1 MDIQRWKL
9 ELPAVFSK
17 LCREIR
23 INDTVVD
30 WIDIIFE
37 QVGSASK
44 CPPHS
49 HTWFEFNYVLSG
61 RMQTRFRDR
70 LVTINEGDFFLI
82 PPGLVHSHTYTK
94 GNPHEGICFRWR
106 IRQAEDSVAGNLREE
121 DCADSLRDDGDSG
134 GHESDYVGGLGQD
147 DSGSGKS
154 ELNESGLY
162 TELERLRRWKP
173 GGYMD
178 RYGIREILLHF
189 FEEALAG
196 RSSLSLQ
203 LILLRLLEEIA
214 AIARSERH
222 EQEEPEG
229 PKDQLIKK
237 IEVYLEDFRGKQFN
251 VAELAASLHMSYG
264 HLCRVYK
271 QRTGITL
278 IERMNRLRLEK
289 AAALL
294 REPSPPLIKEIAE
307 IAGFPDL
314 YYFSKAFKKRF
325 GVSPASYRKQSDE
338 PS

>member
-1 MDIQRWKL
+1 MDIQRWKQD
-9 ELPAVFSK
+9 LPAIFTK
-17 LCREIR
+17 LCREIQV
-23 INDTVVD
+23 NDTVID

-37 QVGSASK
+37 QIGNASK

-94 GNPHEGICFRWR
+94 GNPHEGICLRWR
-106 IRQAEDSVAGNLREE
+106 IRRADGPENGGGAG
-121 DCADSLRDDGDSG
+121 
-134 GHESDYVGGLGQD
+134 ESWYD
-147 DSGSGKS
+147 
-154 ELNESGLY
+154 ELN
-162 TELERLRRWKP
+162 RLSHWKP
-173 GGYMD
+173 GGYTD
-178 RYGIREILLHF
+178 RYGVREILLHF
-189 FEEALAG
+189 IEEALTG
-196 RSSLSLQ
+196 RSPLSLQ
-203 LILLRLLEEIA
+203 LILLRLLETIA
-214 AIARSERH
+214 SIAQSERH
-222 EQEEPEG
+222 GQEEPEG

-237 IEVYLEDFRGKQFN
+237 IEVYLEDFRGKRFN
-251 VAELAASLHMSYG
+251 VADLAASLHMSYG
-264 HLCRVYK
+264 HLCRVYR

-294 REPSPPLIKEIAE
+294 REPSPPLIKEVAE

-325 GVSPASYRKQSDE
+325 GVSPASYRKQHGLGDSPNRLAGAGSADG
-338 PS
+338 

>member
-1 MDIQRWKL
+1 MDIQRWKQ
-9 ELPAVFSK
+9 ELPAVFAK
-17 LCREIR
+17 LCREVR

-37 QVGSASK
+37 QIGNASK

-49 HTWFEFNYVLSG
+49 HTWFEFNYVLAG

-94 GNPHEGICFRWR
+94 GNPHEGICLRWR
-106 IRQAEDSVAGNLREE
+106 IRRTDGPEDGGGAEASFYD
-121 DCADSLRDDGDSG
+121 
-134 GHESDYVGGLGQD
+134 
-147 DSGSGKS
+147 
-154 ELNESGLY
+154 
-162 TELERLRRWKP
+162 ELERLSQWKP
-173 GGYMD
+173 GGYTD
-178 RYGIREILLHF
+178 RYGIGEMLLHF
-189 FEEALAG
+189 IGEASAG
-196 RSSLSLQ
+196 RSPMSLQ
-203 LILLRLLEEIA
+203 LVLLRLLETVA
-214 AIARSERH
+214 SVARAERH
-222 EQEEPEG
+222 GLEEPEG

-237 IEVYLEDFRGKQFN
+237 IEVYLEDFRGKRFN

-278 IERMNRLRLEK
+278 IERMNRLRLDK

-294 REPSPPLIKEIAE
+294 SEPSPPLIKEIAE

-314 YYFSKAFKKRF
+314 YYFSKAFKKRY
-325 GVSPASYRKQSDE
+325 GVGPAAYRKREEGRIAPKLPAGTAAAEES
-338 PS
+338 

>member
-106 IRQAEDSVAGNLREE
+106 IRQA
-121 DCADSLRDDGDSG
+121 GDSG
-134 GHESDYVGGLGQD
+134 HESNG
-147 DSGSGKS
+147 
-154 ELNESGLY
+154 EPGLY
-162 TELERLRRWKP
+162 AELERLRRWKP
-173 GGYMD
+173 GGYTD

-196 RSSLSLQ
+196 RSPLSLQ

-222 EQEEPEG
+222 EQEESEG